1 MTRTTLKYWLSGAA
15 LAAPFASALA
25 EGEASTPTFDK
36 AAMDS
41 AVKSLQDAATDT
53 IASVKPAIITV
64 LVALFVIVGI
74 GFAWKY
80 IRKFIGR

>member
-15 LAAPFASALA
+15 LAAPFAGALA
-25 EGEASTPTFDK
+25 EDATTPTFDK

-53 IASVKPAIITV
+53 IGSVKPAIIKV

>member
-1 MTRTTLKYWLSGAA
+1 MNRTALKYWLSGAGLVSA
-15 LAAPFASALA
+15 ASALA
-25 EGEASTPTFDK
+25 EDATGPTFDK

-53 IASVKPAIITV
+53 IGSVKPAIIAI

-80 IRKFIGR
+80 IRKFVGR